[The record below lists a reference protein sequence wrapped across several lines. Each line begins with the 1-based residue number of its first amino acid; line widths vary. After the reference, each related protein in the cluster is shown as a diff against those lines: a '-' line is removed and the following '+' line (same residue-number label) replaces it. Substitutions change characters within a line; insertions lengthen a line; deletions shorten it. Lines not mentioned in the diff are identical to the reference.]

1 MEVKRNFGFC
11 NCAGLHGRIVSE
23 GCIRSLL
30 QQQYPR
36 EQMEWIFVDGGSS
49 DKTLE
54 ILQGYQKNIR
64 VCFTIMTIPGGYR
77 LAL

>member
-1 MEVKRNFGFC
+1 MEVKEISVSVIVPVYMEE
-11 NCAGLHGRIVSE
+11 LHLK

-49 DKTLE
+49 DRTVK
-54 ILQGYQKNIR
+54 ILQGYQKKY
-64 VCFTIMTIPGGYR
+64 PR
-77 LAL
+77 LIHY